1 MSKPFSFRNLI
12 GKKRD
17 STINKGKAPDT
28 VASASGPS
36 SREESR
42 DYEQEI
48 NSEIVTVAPQQEPT
62 SEKYGLILLNED
74 VGQQVP
80 EHIFDVVAV
89 HGLGGSAYKTWTH
102 DNGKLWLR
110 DFLPADLPG
119 VRIFTYGYNS
129 TFVFSRET
137 GTLRDYARALLED
150 IRSERRLPQARVN
163 QI

>member
-12 GKKRD
+12 RKKQG
-17 STINKGKAPDT
+17 STINEGKAPDI
-28 VASASGPS
+28 VASTSGPS
-36 SREESR
+36 SREESS

-48 NSEIVTVAPQQEPT
+48 NSEIVTVAPQEEPT

-74 VGQQVP
+74 VGQQASEP
-80 EHIFDVVAV
+80 IFDLVAV
-89 HGLGGSAYKTWTH
+89 HGLGGSAYKAWTH

-119 VRIFTYGYNS
+119 ARIFTYGYNS
-129 TFVFSRET
+129 TFLFSRET

-150 IRSERRLPQARVN
+150 IRSERRLPEARIN